1 MRHQGAGAL
10 GQARAHGRLGL
21 RARRGQLERRIKRGK
36 TAENRRK
43 IGQARHIRDSLKS
56 KDALCGEDV
65 EWIVEDFGRPT
76 VPFADFGQVVFT
88 GAHAT
93 TAGGVVGLDGATVLD
108 ISQNNRVLTK
118 SSINGSTVT
127 VTYIEGSIV

>member
-43 IGQARHIRDSLKS
+43 IGQARHIRDKPYLTVSGLQKTVQKQKGGIAEVNPSGLGLSSRHPMLSL
-56 KDALCGEDV
+56 A
-65 EWIVEDFGRPT
+65 
-76 VPFADFGQVVFT
+76 
-88 GAHAT
+88 
-93 TAGGVVGLDGATVLD
+93 
-108 ISQNNRVLTK
+108 
-118 SSINGSTVT
+118 ST
-127 VTYIEGSIV
+127 

>member
-43 IGQARHIRDSLKS
+43 IGQARHIRD
-56 KDALCGEDV
+56 
-65 EWIVEDFGRPT
+65 
-76 VPFADFGQVVFT
+76 
-88 GAHAT
+88 
-93 TAGGVVGLDGATVLD
+93 TAGWHTCGYSHGSYLPDP
-108 ISQNNRVLTK
+108 RVSRSRDELYP
-118 SSINGSTVT
+118 VPL
-127 VTYIEGSIV
+127 E